1 MSELPRVLLSTPD
14 GDLMVEVDVRAAP
27 QTAAHFLEF
36 VERGYLRNSG
46 IYRIVTP
53 ANDERSPAISAIQFG
68 WLVRTIDD
76 RPLPPVPHEPTGLTE
91 LRHLDGSISLARAEA
106 GTGGCAFF
114 FCIGDQPAL
123 DEGGGRAEDGL
134 GFAAFGRL
142 VGGWSVLELLFE
154 RAQESQMLVTPVRI
168 GGHVLRRTEF

>member
-1 MSELPRVLLSTPD
+1 MSELPCVLLSTPD
-14 GDLMVEVDVRAAP
+14 GDLIVEVDVRAAP

-36 VERGYLRNSG
+36 AERGYLSNSA

-53 ANDERSPAISAIQFG
+53 ANVERSPAISVIQFG
-68 WLVRTIDD
+68 WLVRSIDD
-76 RPLPPVPHEPTGLTE
+76 RPLPPVPHEPTGLTG
-91 LRHLDGSISLARAEA
+91 LRHRDGSISLARAGA

-123 DEGGGRAEDGL
+123 DEGGGRADDGL

-142 VGGWSVLELLFE
+142 VGGRAALTTLFE
-154 RAQESQMLVTPVRI
+154 KAEENEMVVNPVRI
-168 GGHVLRRTEF
+168 GGRVLRRTDF

>member
-1 MSELPRVLLSTPD
+1 MSELPRVLLSTPV
-14 GDLMVEVDVRAAP
+14 GDLIVEVDVRAAP

-36 VERGYLRNSG
+36 AERGYLGNSS

-53 ANDERSPAISAIQFG
+53 ANGQRSPAISAIQFG
-68 WLVRTIDD
+68 WLVRYIDD
-76 RPLPPVPHEPTGLTE
+76 RPLPPVPHEPTGLTG
-91 LRHLDGSISLARAEA
+91 LRHLDGSISLARAGA

-123 DEGGGRAEDGL
+123 DEGGGRADDGL

-142 VGGWSVLELLFE
+142 VGGRPVLTSLFE
-154 RAQESQMLVTPVRI
+154 KAEENEMVVNPVRI
-168 GGHVLRRTEF
+168 GGRVLRRTDF

>member
-1 MSELPRVLLSTPD
+1 MSELPRVLLNTPD
-14 GDLMVEVDVRAAP
+14 GDLTVEVDIRAAP

-36 VERGYLRNSG
+36 AARGYMGNSG

-68 WLVRTIDD
+68 WLARSIHD
-76 RPLPPVPHEPTGLTE
+76 RPLPPVPHEPTGLTG
-91 LRHLDGSISLARAEA
+91 LRHLDGSISLARAGA

-123 DEGGGRAEDGL
+123 DEGGGRSDDGL

-142 VGGWSVLELLFE
+142 VGGRAVLTSLFE
-154 RAQESQMLVTPVRI
+154 KAEQNEMLVNPVRI
-168 GGHVLRRTEF
+168 GGRVLRRTDF